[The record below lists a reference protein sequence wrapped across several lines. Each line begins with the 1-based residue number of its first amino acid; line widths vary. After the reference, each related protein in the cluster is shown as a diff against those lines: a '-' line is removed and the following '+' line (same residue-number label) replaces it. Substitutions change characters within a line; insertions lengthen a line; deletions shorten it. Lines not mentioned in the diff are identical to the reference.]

1 MRNLVK
7 IVMLIMLTAGL
18 SSCEKVKSIF
28 DVDFDTTL
36 SGNLDIDIQD
46 NPLKSTDNYT
56 FKKSATVNPL
66 DDEDIAEYI
75 DNIKEFA
82 VNGVFVEVLYVST
95 GNVIF
100 REGTTFSVYDSNST
114 VTWTLGSDW
123 NVTEGTKLTLD
134 DVGDV
139 YTAVAEILDKKG
151 SFTVGAEGVSS
162 ETGVFITLKIG
173 IDTKVTANPL

>member
-7 IVMLIMLTAGL
+7 ISLLIMLTAGL
-18 SSCEKVKSIF
+18 SSCEKIKSIF

-46 NPLKSTDNYT
+46 ALKSTNSYT
-56 FKKSATVNPL
+56 FKKTATVNPL

-82 VNGVFVEVLYVST
+82 VNEVIVEVLYVSA
-95 GNVIF
+95 GNVVF
-100 REGTTFSVYDSNST
+100 KKGTTFSVFDNNSK

-123 NVTEGTKLTLD
+123 DVTEGTQLTLE

-139 YTAVAEILDKKG
+139 YKAVVDILDKKG
-151 SFTVGAEGVSS
+151 SFSVGAEGESS
-162 ETGVFITLKIG
+162 ETGVFVTLKIG